1 MKKLI
6 LFAVAVVAISFASC
20 GNKNS
25 ENKPTEP
32 EATVNQIENEVKAA
46 GDSIVNEVDSLVDK
60 VEALAE

>member
-32 EATVNQIENEVKAA
+32 KATVNQIENEVKAA